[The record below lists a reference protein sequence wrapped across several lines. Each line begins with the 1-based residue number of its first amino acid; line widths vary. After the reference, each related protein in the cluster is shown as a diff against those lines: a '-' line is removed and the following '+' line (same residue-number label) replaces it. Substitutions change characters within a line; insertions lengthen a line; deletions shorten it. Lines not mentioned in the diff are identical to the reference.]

1 VCSIILDRIKVSV
14 DKTLRQQ
21 QAGFR
26 TGRSCCDQIF
36 ALRQILEKI
45 NGNNSN
51 LLVNFI
57 DFQKAFDYVHR
68 YSAWNIMKCYGI
80 PNKIYDIIQNFY
92 NNSRCAVRS
101 NGQLR

>member
-1 VCSIILDRIKVSV
+1 LSVPGKVMGSIILDRIQVSV

-21 QAGFR
+21 QAGFS

-57 DFQKAFDYVHR
+57 DFQKAFDCVHCH
-68 YSAWNIMKCYGI
+68 SVWNIMTFYGI
-80 PNKIYDIIQNFY
+80 LIEI
-92 NNSRCAVRS
+92 
-101 NGQLR
+101 